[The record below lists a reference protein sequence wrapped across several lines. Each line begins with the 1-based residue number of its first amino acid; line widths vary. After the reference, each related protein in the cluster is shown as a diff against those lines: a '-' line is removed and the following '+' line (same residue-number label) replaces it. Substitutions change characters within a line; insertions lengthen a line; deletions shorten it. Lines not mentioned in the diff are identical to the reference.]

1 MHNLKYSK
9 GVKAAAVILQTFF
22 VVITVVSLSVCFSYR
37 GTSKGTGDM
46 LEGKKFTDSDYYE
59 SLVED
64 KIYELSDYIHLCS
77 IFETDGDYDPDK
89 LISVEDYVK
98 RNIADTVK
106 KTADGG
112 IYYRVEDLIKWAKEG
127 LVYENLEVD
136 FTEEEESRADS
147 VLEYTKVYD
156 NSSAE
161 GRIISE
167 KTITFPETQENE
179 DALTLKYLSE
189 YYLPVDGISLA
200 DRFHTDEEREQFYE
214 YLENAVIKI
223 QEDFEQYKTFES
235 KYHLQNTNLHYA
247 VIDVDAMEIYTN
259 EQELRNMYHREEG
272 LQLEDLAKY
281 FNSYKTYFFMNSVS
295 MGYDSSLRLENDRF
309 LEIMRRWNNSIS
321 GNYYIATA
329 VDTNF
334 SAKDNFYIE
343 KTQYERIQPWYRIA
357 CIGGGASLVLAF
369 CLFIYLT
376 FVSGHIDN
384 TEEIRINWFDN
395 IKTEIAGVLMFA
407 IAFFE
412 VLIIQG
418 VSVDYEFGLWN
429 NVIVGVMT
437 FIINI
442 SFLAGY
448 FTLVRR
454 IKAETLWKNSVLYQI
469 TAFVLRVFRN
479 RKNTT
484 RVVVLY
490 VIYLAVNA
498 ACVGYGITHT
508 NLWFGILIPLVISGF
523 AGIYIVKDAMERN
536 EISEGI
542 KKIVDGD
549 LDYKLNTVG
558 LHRDNLTMAQS
569 INNIGSGLSYAVE
582 ESTRNERMKTEL
594 ITNVSHDI
602 KTPLTSII
610 NYVGLI
616 KREEID
622 NERIEKYVEVLENK
636 AQRLK
641 HLTEDLVEASK
652 ISSGNIELQI
662 GRINL
667 VELIYQTAGEFDE
680 KFDAKNLNMVLNI
693 PNAPVVVMADGRRV
707 WRVIENLYN
716 NVAKYALGGTR
727 VYADLSVN
735 EGKAVFSL
743 KNISENQLNFNANE
757 LTERFIRGDVSR
769 STEGSGLGLSIAKN
783 LTELQGGKF
792 ELYLDGDLFRVTVTF
807 PLADEELESIGKP
820 ENSLE

>member
-9 GVKAAAVILQTFF
+9 GVKAAAIILQTFF
-22 VVITVVSLSVCFSYR
+22 VVITVVSLSVCFSYQ
-37 GTSKGTGDM
+37 GSTKGTGDM

-64 KIYELSDYIHLCS
+64 KIYELSDYVHLCS

-98 RNIADTVK
+98 RNVVYAVK
-106 KTADGG
+106 DAVDGG
-112 IYYRVEDLIKWAKEG
+112 IYYRVEDLIKWGKEG
-127 LVYENLEVD
+127 LVYENLQVD
-136 FTEEEESRADS
+136 SGEPVESRADS

-156 NSSAE
+156 NSSEE

-167 KTITFPETQENE
+167 KTITLPEIQE
-179 DALTLKYLSE
+179 DGDIQTLKYLSE

-200 DRFHTDEEREQFYE
+200 DRFYTDEEREQFYE
-214 YLENAVIKI
+214 YLENAVVKI

-247 VIDVDAMEIYTN
+247 VIDTDSSAIYTN
-259 EQELRNMYHREEG
+259 EQDIRDMYQRGEG
-272 LQLEDLAKY
+272 VQLEDLAQY
-281 FNSYKTYFFMNSVS
+281 FDSYKTRFFMNSVS

-309 LEIMRRWNNSIS
+309 LEIMRRWNNSMT

-334 SAKDNFYIE
+334 IAKDNFYIE
-343 KTQYERIQPWYRIA
+343 KNQYERLQPWYRIA
-357 CIGGGASLVLAF
+357 CIGGGVSLVLAF

-376 FVSGHIDN
+376 FVSGHIDD
-384 TEEIRINWFDN
+384 TDEIRTNWFDN
-395 IKTEIAGVLMFA
+395 IKTEIAAVLMFA

-418 VSVDYEFGLWN
+418 ARVDYEFGLWN
-429 NVIVGVMT
+429 NVIVGAVA
-437 FIINI
+437 FIINL

-454 IKAETLWKNSVLYQI
+454 IKAETLWTNSILYKI
-469 TAFVLRVFRN
+469 TSFILRVFRN

-484 RVVVLY
+484 RIIILY
-490 VIYLAVNA
+490 AIYVAVNA
-498 ACVGYGITHT
+498 AAVGYGIVHE
-508 NLWFGILIPLVISGF
+508 NLWIGVGIPLLISGL
-523 AGIYIVKDAMERN
+523 AGTYIIKDAMERN

-542 KKIVDGD
+542 RKIVDGD
-549 LDYKLNTVG
+549 LDYKLNTAD
-558 LHRDNLTMAQS
+558 LHQDNFNMAES
-569 INNIGSGLSYAVE
+569 INNIGSGLRYAVE

-616 KREEID
+616 KREKID
-622 NERIEKYVEVLENK
+622 NERIQSYVEVLENK

-680 KFDAKNLNMVLNI
+680 KFDAKNLNLVLNI
-693 PNAPVVVMADGRRV
+693 PNEPVVVMADGRRV

-727 VYADLSVN
+727 VYADLTVN
-735 EGKAVFSL
+735 QGKAVFSL

-783 LTELQGGKF
+783 LTELQGGEF

-807 PLADEELESIGKP
+807 PIAEEEP
-820 ENSLE
+820 ESLEEPQE